1 MTTKMMIDMTMVNI
15 QVTMI
20 MMLADIMM
28 VLAGHQMIM
37 IMIII
42 RIRMVPPGRQ
52 EGSSAS
58 PPYQPHPTPR
68 IMGG

>member
-1 MTTKMMIDMTMVNI
+1 MMR
-15 QVTMI
+15 
-20 MMLADIMM
+20 ADIMM
-28 VLAGHQMIM
+28 VLAGHQVIM

-42 RIRMVPPGRQ
+42 MIRMVPPGRQ

-68 IMGG
+68 IKAG

>member
-42 RIRMVPPGRQ
+42 IIRMVPPGRQ
-52 EGSSAS
+52 EGSSVS
-58 PPYQPHPTPR
+58 PPCQPHPTPR